1 VPVRDGYASHHS
13 FPHGA
18 GRDKKTQRSIVYA
31 DGTEFWVHL
40 YKENLGNSEG
50 TGTRQ
55 CGL

>member
-1 VPVRDGYASHHS
+1 MPVRDGYASHHS